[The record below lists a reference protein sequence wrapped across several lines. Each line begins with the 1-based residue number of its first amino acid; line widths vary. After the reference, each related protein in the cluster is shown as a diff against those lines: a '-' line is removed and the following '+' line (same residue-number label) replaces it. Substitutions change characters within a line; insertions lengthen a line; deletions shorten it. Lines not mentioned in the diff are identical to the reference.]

1 MSTIDLVVKLDSRLC
16 TRVRQPVPNQQWC
29 VAVTATVVF
38 RMHRQHSRY
47 TSGSVTSRLLKK
59 PLAKRCGVEN
69 RLEMLTY
76 CRVRS
81 AFDSV
86 FALHRIH
93 QRLFQQPAR
102 ALATANFTSGER
114 REGT

>member
-1 MSTIDLVVKLDSRLC
+1 
-16 TRVRQPVPNQQWC
+16 
-29 VAVTATVVF
+29 
-38 RMHRQHSRY
+38 
-47 TSGSVTSRLLKK
+47 
-59 PLAKRCGVEN
+59 
-69 RLEMLTY
+69 MLTY

-114 REGT
+114 REGA